1 MDIDDK
7 IDDERKLMLEML
19 DKIQERTDNDETR
32 ELVIRL
38 KKKLRFDRG
47 L

>member
-19 DKIQERTDNDETR
+19 DKIQEHTESDETR

>member
-19 DKIQERTDNDETR
+19 DKIQDHTDNDETR